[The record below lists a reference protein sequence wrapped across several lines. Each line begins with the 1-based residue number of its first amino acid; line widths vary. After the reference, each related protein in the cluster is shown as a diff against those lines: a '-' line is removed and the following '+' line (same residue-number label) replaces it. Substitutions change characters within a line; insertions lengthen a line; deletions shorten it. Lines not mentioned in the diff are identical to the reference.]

1 MIFKWWK
8 ESDEALTSFLWSV
21 CLANMKQSVPT
32 GIHTPKVCFIAAGCF
47 IFHVPQARFIP
58 KRKKSHLCVTFLFG
72 DPDET
77 RTRVTAVK
85 GRCLNRLTTGPYIWK
100 RRTRYPALFIV
111 DLVAAV
117 GLEPTTLRV
126 WTECSSQLSYAAICH
141 AAFTTLEYNIT
152 TFYICQAFFES
163 FFIFFLLFFISLFC
177 LCFR

>member
-1 MIFKWWK
+1 MVKRVRWSTHFVFMKRLLSK
-8 ESDEALTSFLWSV
+8 HEAKRADRNSYTEGVLHSRRLLHFS
-21 CLANMKQSVPT
+21 C
-32 GIHTPKVCFIAAGCF
+32 AAGTL
-47 IFHVPQARFIP
+47 HY
-58 KRKKSHLCVTFLFG
+58 KKKKSHFCVTFLFG

-163 FFIFFLLFFISLFC
+163 FFIFFLLFFISLYC